1 MCIEI
6 VKSDAAFH
14 KPFLLLYR
22 ISAKNAA
29 PQDLN
34 EALEYISKAPKDLNE
49 TSEDLHKPQNYS
61 EIMYTETHCFHKKLS
76 TPGSLKRPFES
87 LKTPLI
93 LWRRLPVCGKAAT
106 KMNLRKY
113 SKGLYIS

>member
-61 EIMYTETHCFHKKLS
+61 EMYVYRNPLFPQEAFHSWLS
-76 TPGSLKRPFES
+76 EEAF
-87 LKTPLI
+87 
-93 LWRRLPVCGKAAT
+93 
-106 KMNLRKY
+106 
-113 SKGLYIS
+113 